1 MRRCLKAAYAAIGPL
16 AYRLRGRRPWS
27 FGYTAHKRGRIA
39 QILGEGTFDPDRLR
53 AGYGDRLDE
62 RIVEY
67 PWFFSRLPAGP
78 GALLDAGSILNY
90 EFLLKH
96 PRLDSKRV
104 FVSTLA
110 PEAEC
115 FWGRG
120 VSYVFEDLRQTCY
133 RDGFF
138 DWVVSLSTIEHIGMD
153 NTMLYTADAS
163 KRESDRQAYL
173 QAVSE
178 FARVLK
184 PGGTLYLSVPFGARK
199 DHGWFQ
205 IFDAP
210 MVDRLIETFGPTHV
224 TETHFRYT
232 ASGWV
237 SSDREASRNSTYFD
251 IHKRKNY
258 DADFAAASRAVVC
271 LELVK

>member
-1 MRRCLKAAYAAIGPL
+1 MRSFLRWGYDVVGPVI
-16 AYRLRGRRPWS
+16 YRLTGRRPWS
-27 FGYTAHKRGRIA
+27 FGYTAYKRQKIA
-39 QILGEGTFDPDRLR
+39 ECISQGPFDSARMP
-53 AGYGDRLDE
+53 AGYGIRLDE

-67 PWFFSRLPAGP
+67 PWFFSRLPTGP

-90 EFLLKH
+90 AFLLNH
-96 PRLDSKRV
+96 SRLDSKRV
-104 FVSTLA
+104 FISTLA

-115 FWGRG
+115 FWSRS
-120 VSYVFEDLRQTCY
+120 VSYVFEDLRKTCY

-138 DWVVSLSTIEHIGMD
+138 NWVVSLSTIEHIGMD

-163 KRESDRQAYL
+163 KRESDRDAYL
-173 QAVSE
+173 QAVAE

-184 PGGTLYLSVPFGARK
+184 PGGTLYLSVPFGASR

-210 MVDRLIETFGPTHV
+210 MVDHLIEAFRPTRM
-224 TETHFRYT
+224 TETHFRYQPD
-232 ASGWV
+232 GWV
-237 SSDREASRNSTYFD
+237 LSSREQSRDATYFD
-251 IHKRKNY
+251 IHQNRGF
-258 DADFAAASRAVVC
+258 DSDFAAASRAVVC

>member
-1 MRRCLKAAYAAIGPL
+1 MRRYLKAAYAAVGPL

-27 FGYTAHKRGRIA
+27 FGYTVYKRDSIARI
-39 QILGEGTFDPDRLR
+39 LREDTFEPERIPV
-53 AGYGDRLDE
+53 GYGERVDE

-90 EFLLKH
+90 EYLLKH
-96 PRLDSKRV
+96 PRIESKRAYI
-104 FVSTLA
+104 STLA

-115 FWGRG
+115 HWGRG
-120 VSYVFEDLRQTCY
+120 VSYVFEDLRQMCY

-138 DWVVSLSTIEHIGMD
+138 DWVVSLSTVEHIGMD

-173 QAVSE
+173 QATSE

-184 PGGTLYLSVPFGARK
+184 PGGTLFLSVPFGARK

-210 MVDRLIETFGPTHV
+210 MIDRLIEAFRPTRSK
-224 TETHFRYT
+224 ETHFRY
-232 ASGWV
+232 APGGWML
-237 SSDREASRNSTYFD
+237 SSREQSRDSTYFD
-251 IHKRKNY
+251 IHHRRDY